1 MACRRTAEQMAPI
14 EAEIERCLQE
24 GKLSRKAIAQKVG
37 VSQNTVDA
45 MASGKHAPDYWRKL
59 VQSRIGKPRRPHRR
73 RVPLKKLGPIER
85 CPLCRCLVQMPC
97 QACELRPFVGK
108 SRYSSRHTA
117 TLDFDLPA
125 DARARQ
131 LEIYSSRGK
140 PDAPQPTD
148 SDSAEDWF
156 CKEG

>member
-1 MACRRTAEQMAPI
+1 MACRRTAEQMASI
-14 EAEIERCLQE
+14 EAEIEKLLKE

-37 VSQNTVDA
+37 ISQNTVYA

-73 RVPLKKLGPIER
+73 KVPLQNVGPIER
-85 CPLCRCLVQMPC
+85 CPICRCLVHAPC
-97 QACELRPFVGK
+97 RACELRPFIGK
-108 SRYSSRHTA
+108 SRFSSRHTA
-117 TLDFDLPA
+117 TLDLDLPT

-131 LEIYSSRGK
+131 LEIYGNRGK
-140 PDAPQPTD
+140 PDDPQPTD

-156 CKEG
+156 SK